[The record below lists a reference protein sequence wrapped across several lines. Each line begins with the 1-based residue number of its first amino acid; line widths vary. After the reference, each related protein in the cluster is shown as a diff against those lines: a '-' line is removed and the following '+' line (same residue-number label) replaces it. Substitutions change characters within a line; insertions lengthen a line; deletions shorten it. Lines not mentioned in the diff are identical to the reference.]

1 MGNVEIN
8 EIDETMREHVKTG
21 NGTEAG
27 DAAAFEETKVIE
39 GTVDE
44 SERELTPEEL
54 LAEAQAEAAR
64 NLEGWQRT
72 QAEFA
77 NARKRLERQRAEAY
91 VNANADLATRLLPI
105 VDDFERAINNAPED
119 VRGDGWIS
127 GVELVYRKLV
137 NVLEA
142 MGATAI
148 NAVGQPFD
156 PNFHEALG
164 QEASNQYESGVVTR
178 EMQKGYRL
186 GDRVIRPSL
195 VYVAE

>member
-1 MGNVEIN
+1 VELN

-21 NGTEAG
+21 NGTETG
-27 DAAAFEETKVIE
+27 DAAAFEETKAIE
-39 GTVDE
+39 EVQVE
-44 SERELTPEEL
+44 PEREPTLEEL
-54 LAEAQAEAAR
+54 LAEAQAEATR

-77 NARKRLERQRAEAY
+77 NARKRLERQRVEAY

-105 VDDFERAINNAPED
+105 VDDFERALNNAPGD
-119 VRGDGWIS
+119 VQDNGWFS

-137 NVLEA
+137 NVLEG

-148 NAVGQPFD
+148 DAVGQPFD

-164 QEASNQYESGVVTR
+164 QEASNQYESGIVTR